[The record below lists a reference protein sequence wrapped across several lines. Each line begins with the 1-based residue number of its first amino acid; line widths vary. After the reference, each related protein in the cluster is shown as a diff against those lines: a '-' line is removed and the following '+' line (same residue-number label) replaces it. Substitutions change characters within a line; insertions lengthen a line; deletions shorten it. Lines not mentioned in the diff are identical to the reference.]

1 MVGTAGRPDLLA
13 VLYERVHLSALLSPT
28 GGTVACGACMQGSQV
43 TRAGSRVLYVSWGP
57 SQVRRGVWGCNTGLS
72 SRENSLPGSRQETLG
87 ESDRAGL
94 EFRAGA
100 VEQSPNQLQTRGTLV
115 PELEEAGCLP
125 GLWARRGRDTG
136 SFITCF
142 VPGV

>member
-1 MVGTAGRPDLLA
+1 MAVHPDLLA
-13 VLYERVHLSALLSPT
+13 VLCKRVHLSAFLSPT

-57 SQVRRGVWGCNTGLS
+57 LQVRRGVWGCNMGLS
-72 SRENSLPGSRQETLG
+72 SREISLLGSGQKTPG

-94 EFRAGA
+94 EGRVGA
-100 VEQSPNQLQTRGTLV
+100 VEQSLHQLQTWGTLV
-115 PELEEAGCLP
+115 PELAEAGCLP

>member
-1 MVGTAGRPDLLA
+1 M
-13 VLYERVHLSALLSPT
+13 SPGAHRKSGEVF
-28 GGTVACGACMQGSQV
+28 GGV
-43 TRAGSRVLYVSWGP
+43 TRASP
-57 SQVRRGVWGCNTGLS
+57 
-72 SRENSLPGSRQETLG
+72 PGRTVYQGADKRLG

-94 EFRAGA
+94 EFRVGA
-100 VEQSPNQLQTRGTLV
+100 VEQSPHQLQTWGTLV